1 MENEDKGW
9 VSISFTQSESF
20 AWQSKKKENNFSPK
34 KIQKVLMKVEE
45 MADVF
50 LN

>member
-1 MENEDKGW
+1 MKIRDGFQS
-9 VSISFTQSESF
+9 VSPKVNPLLDNQK
-20 AWQSKKKENNFSPK
+20 KKKENNFSPK

>member
-1 MENEDKGW
+1 MKIRDGFQS
-9 VSISFTQSESF
+9 VSPKVNPLLDNQ
-20 AWQSKKKENNFSPK
+20 KKTKKTNNFSPK